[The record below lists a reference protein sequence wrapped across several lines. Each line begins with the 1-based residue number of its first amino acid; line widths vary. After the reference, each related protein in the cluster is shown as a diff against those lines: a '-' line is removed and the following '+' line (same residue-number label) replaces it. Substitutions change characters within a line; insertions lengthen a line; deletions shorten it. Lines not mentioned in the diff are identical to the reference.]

1 MSFSIPTNTLLVI
14 LGFLPSLV
22 WLLLFLTKDPRPEPK
37 YLIIKVFFFGILI
50 APVVVLLE
58 AIISGVA
65 SEISFLPRAMIFF
78 GLAAFV
84 EEYMKYWVVKSSV
97 VSKPDF
103 DEPHDS
109 IIYMI
114 AAALGFAAMENI
126 LIAFKIYPEG
136 FATTLGVITLRF
148 TGATLLHALASGIV
162 GYFLGLAWFFY
173 HFKKQIVA
181 LGLVIASFLHL
192 VFNYMIFLNPNIAL
206 AGNTILL
213 LGMMV
218 SLLILFD
225 KLKDRHQQVIQR
237 VSTKIY

>member
-1 MSFSIPTNTLLVI
+1 MSISISTNITLVI
-14 LGFLPSLV
+14 LGFLPSVV

-37 YLIIKVFFFGILI
+37 YLIAKVFLFGIII

-58 AIISGVA
+58 ATISGLA
-65 SEISFLPRAMIFF
+65 EFTFLPKAAIFF
-78 GLAAFV
+78 TLAAFV
-84 EEYMKYWVVKSSV
+84 EEYMKYWVVRTSV
-97 VSKPDF
+97 VTKPDF

-126 LIAFKIYPEG
+126 LIAFKIYPDG
-136 FATTLGVITLRF
+136 FATTLGVISLRF

-173 HFKKQIVA
+173 HFKKQLIVF
-181 LGLVIASFLHL
+181 GLIIASLLHL
-192 VFNYMIFLNPNIAL
+192 IFNYLIFLNPAAAL
-206 AGNTILL
+206 PGNTVLL
-213 LGMMV
+213 VGMLI

-225 KLKDRHQQVIQR
+225 KLKERHQQLIQR
-237 VSTKIY
+237 VST

>member
-1 MSFSIPTNTLLVI
+1 MLVI
-14 LGFLPSLV
+14 LGLLPSIV
-22 WLLLFLTKDPRPEPK
+22 WLSLFLTKDPRPEPK
-37 YLIIKVFFFGILI
+37 YLITKVFSFGVII
-50 APVVVLLE
+50 ALPVLFIE
-58 AIISGVA
+58 GAISFIA
-65 SEISFLPRAMIFF
+65 SEITFLPRVLIFF
-78 GLAAFV
+78 SLAAFV
-84 EEYMKYWVVKSSV
+84 EEYMKYWIVKSSV
-97 VSKPDF
+97 ILKPDF

-114 AAALGFAAMENI
+114 AAALGFAAAEN
-126 LIAFKIYPEG
+126 LIIALTIYPEG
-136 FATTLGVITLRF
+136 FATTLGVIALRF

-181 LGLVIASFLHL
+181 FGLVIASFLHL

-206 AGNTILL
+206 PGNTILL

-225 KLKDRHQQVIQR
+225 KLKERHQQVIQR

>member
-1 MSFSIPTNTLLVI
+1 MAEISIPTNIILI
-14 LGFLPSLV
+14 FLGFLPSVV
-22 WLLLFLTKDPRPEPK
+22 WLLIFLKKDPRPEPR
-37 YLIIKVFFFGILI
+37 YLIVKVFLFGVII

-58 AIISGVA
+58 AIVSGVFRTGF
-65 SEISFLPRAMIFF
+65 ISSAALFF
-78 GLAAFV
+78 TVAAFI
-84 EEYMKYWVVKSSV
+84 EEYMKYWVVKNSV
-97 VSKPDF
+97 ISKPDF

-114 AAALGFAAMENI
+114 TAALGFAAMENI

-136 FATTLGVITLRF
+136 FAATLGIISLRF

-181 LGLVIASFLHL
+181 FGLILASFLHL
-192 VFNYMIFLNPNIAL
+192 IFNFLIFLNPSAAL
-206 AGNTILL
+206 PGNTLLL

-218 SLLILFD
+218 LLLVLFD
-225 KLKDRHQQVIQR
+225 KLKERHEQLIQS
-237 VSTKIY
+237 VST